1 MERVLVLCDDLWH
14 PAEVIEK
21 GFARMEGEA
30 YHFDFIMA
38 VKDILTPELLDQYPV
53 VINCKSNN
61 VIAANTEPWF
71 EEGVTE
77 VCPQQF
83 RDYVEQGGG
92 FISIHSGNAFSEQ
105 FCRTEE
111 KFQRPCREYID
122 FIGNRFTGHP
132 PRCPVSVHVTNPKHP
147 VMKGVNDFTERDE
160 HYQVE
165 VFAEGAET
173 LFETTSETGGVQT
186 GGYVK
191 EAGRGRLCVL
201 MPGHT
206 MAVWENDNFRQMVL
220 NAIAWCK
227 KDR

>member
-92 FISIHSGNAFSEQ
+92 FISIRYRS
-105 FCRTEE
+105 
-111 KFQRPCREYID
+111 
-122 FIGNRFTGHP
+122 
-132 PRCPVSVHVTNPKHP
+132 
-147 VMKGVNDFTERDE
+147 M
-160 HYQVE
+160 
-165 VFAEGAET
+165 
-173 LFETTSETGGVQT
+173 
-186 GGYVK
+186 
-191 EAGRGRLCVL
+191 
-201 MPGHT
+201 
-206 MAVWENDNFRQMVL
+206 
-220 NAIAWCK
+220 
-227 KDR
+227 